1 MWRAKATWAQISG
14 YSGQEYTCQGW
25 STFFYA
31 LLICLR
37 NTHVEKERVLGVRYE
52 VDLRADLGLNQV
64 IAVDR
69 RGHGHFGKTCGHE
82 LEECHLRCCV
92 LHRDAV
98 RVEVGVAVTTFEF
111 LVLGVGEVVDEDLFR
126 QCQRP
131 IQSVAGD
138 FDVAWKGGV
147 DTLDQFDGGSCTH
160 RSHVDNYNTSS

>member
-1 MWRAKATWAQISG
+1 M
-14 YSGQEYTCQGW
+14 
-25 STFFYA
+25 
-31 LLICLR
+31 
-37 NTHVEKERVLGVRYE
+37 
-52 VDLRADLGLNQV
+52 
-64 IAVDR
+64 
-69 RGHGHFGKTCGHE
+69 
-82 LEECHLRCCV
+82 RCCV

-131 IQSVAGD
+131 IQAVAGD

-147 DTLDQFDGGSCTH
+147 DTLDEFDGGSCTH